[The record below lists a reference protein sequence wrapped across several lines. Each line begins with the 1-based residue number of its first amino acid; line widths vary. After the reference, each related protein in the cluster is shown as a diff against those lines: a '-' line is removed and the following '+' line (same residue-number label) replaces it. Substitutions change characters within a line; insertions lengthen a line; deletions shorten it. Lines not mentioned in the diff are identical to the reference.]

1 MCYDHNKC
9 RFQDYI
15 GLLSKPSKTTI
26 LHKKARTELNKKTKH
41 AFIFIL
47 RAIFVM
53 IVTHGRIKTWI
64 YPKNGMSQGGGGS
77 APLAPLAPTG
87 LSWHSKWKG
96 IVVTTMNNA
105 AKKFTPKK
113 RQKHLEI
120 RH

>member
-1 MCYDHNKC
+1 MDE
-9 RFQDYI
+9 
-15 GLLSKPSKTTI
+15 LKPGSTQKM
-26 LHKKARTELNKKTKH
+26 EW
-41 AFIFIL
+41 
-47 RAIFVM
+47 V
-53 IVTHGRIKTWI
+53 G
-64 YPKNGMSQGGGGS
+64 GGGGGS